1 LKIDELQEAKGMA
14 EKANQDGKTFYFPVP
29 AGTPYSIIAEAVNKF
44 EVELADKEVNI
55 PEMSDSPT
63 MPKSWVI
70 KGEKDQLI
78 KAREHIIKKMEEML
92 EKFK

>member
-44 EVELADKEVNI
+44 EVELANKEVNI

>member
-1 LKIDELQEAKGMA
+1 M
-14 EKANQDGKTFYFPVP
+14 
-29 AGTPYSIIAEAVNKF
+29 NKF
-44 EVELADKEVNI
+44 DVELADKEVNI

-63 MPKSWVI
+63 MPKSSVI